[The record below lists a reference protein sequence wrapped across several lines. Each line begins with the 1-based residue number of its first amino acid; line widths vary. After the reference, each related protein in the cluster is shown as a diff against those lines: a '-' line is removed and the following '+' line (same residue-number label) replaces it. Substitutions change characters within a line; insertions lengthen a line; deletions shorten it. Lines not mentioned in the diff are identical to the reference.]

1 MYLLTVKWYFVA
13 EFSFYHSDIFF
24 CPELYIIYYHYQM
37 VCLFLHFYSDNDF
50 LLNRRN
56 VKEVI
61 IDIVLK
67 QVICQ

>member
-24 CPELYIIYYHYQM
+24 WPELYIIYYHYQM
-37 VCLFLHFYSDNDF
+37 VCLFLYSDNDF
-50 LLNRRN
+50 LLNRIN
-56 VKEVI
+56 VKEAI